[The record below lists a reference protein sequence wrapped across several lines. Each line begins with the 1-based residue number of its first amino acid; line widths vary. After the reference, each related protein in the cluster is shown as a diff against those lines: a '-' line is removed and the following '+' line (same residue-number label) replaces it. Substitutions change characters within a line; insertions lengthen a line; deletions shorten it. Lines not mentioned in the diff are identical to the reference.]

1 MAVLYLDPNADG
13 TPFEW
18 FGTFSNV
25 DDGVRQPT
33 SPTTVD
39 SLYIDNFSEGDECN
53 LLYPAPST
61 AGTITQVD
69 CWTSIPNG
77 EPELE
82 LKINGSSQGYRSSKS
97 GITSNSW
104 AYYRYTALSIQ
115 LNGAVFVT
123 RHVTGSDEDDEIRAA
138 YLEVTYTPAP
148 ASSGVASMRHILE
161 NSFIAP
167 PFLGKK

>member
-1 MAVLYLDPNADG
+1 MATLYLDPNADG

-18 FGTFSNV
+18 YGTYSNV

-33 SPTTVD
+33 SPLTVD

-69 CWTSIPNG
+69 VWTCTPNG

-82 LKINGSSQGYRSSKS
+82 LKINSTSQGYRSSKT
-97 GITSNSW
+97 GATSNSW
-104 AYYRYTALSIQ
+104 VYHRYTSLSIALS
-115 LNGAVFVT
+115 GASFVT
-123 RHVTGSDEDDEIRAA
+123 RHVTGSDEDDEIQAA
-138 YLEVTYTPAP
+138 YIEVTYTPAP
-148 ASSGVASMRHILE
+148 ASSGVAYCKHILDD
-161 NSFIAP
+161 SLIVP
-167 PFLGKK
+167 PFLGRH